1 MSCGVCH
8 RARTHS
14 MVGGLHAAGD
24 VLEGLLTMPATPT
37 GSTIAPPT
45 VLILA
50 ITACPTGIAHTYMAA
65 EKLDAAA
72 TELGYQIKVE
82 THGSVGVEGTFS
94 QADIERADAIVIAA
108 DTQIDLARFGG
119 KRIVST
125 RVADGIHRPAALIA
139 EALAASPTGAAAASE
154 DAPTSSGKR
163 DIGGFIYR
171 ALMNGV
177 SYMIPFVVVGGLL
190 IAISLSVGGEATPQ
204 GLVIPEG
211 SFWLTINQIG
221 VLGFTLMVP
230 ILSGFIA
237 YAIADRPGLAPG
249 MICGWIATT
258 GAFYNSE
265 SGAGFIGG
273 IVTGFLVG
281 FVALGIKKIPVHR
294 FIKPIMPI
302 LVIPVITTLVVG
314 GLFVL
319 ALGQPIAWVFSSMTD
334 FLSSLD
340 GGSVVVLGLILGA
353 MVAFDMGG
361 PVNKTAFLFGSALI
375 ASGNPGPMGMVAA
388 AIAVPPLGMGLATVI
403 RRRFFTPVE
412 REAGIAALFM
422 GFFGITEGAIP
433 LAAARPL
440 QVIPANVLGGAVA
453 GAIAAIA
460 GVTNAVPH
468 GGPIVAVFGAVSG
481 VPMYFVAILAGV
493 LVTALVSVL
502 LIGISVRK
510 TASTDAPM
518 AAEPAAD
525 AAPAARIPA
534 EAIPA
539 AAPPVSAAPVAQAAA
554 ASALPK
560 PKTVLDYINERT
572 IVLDIEETDRDAVIR
587 RLAGLM
593 KATGIVVDE
602 DAVVRAALDR
612 ELISTTGI
620 GEGIAIPHAKSD
632 GATDP
637 VLAFARSAAGVDWNS
652 LDEKPAHLIFMIA
665 VPEAAA
671 GTEHLKVL
679 AQLSRSLMKPSF
691 RASIEM
697 AATPADVLAA
707 LASSVRPAAPAPL

>member
-1 MSCGVCH
+1 
-8 RARTHS
+8 
-14 MVGGLHAAGD
+14 
-24 VLEGLLTMPATPT
+24 MPDTPT
-37 GSTIAPPT
+37 DTTIAPPT

-72 TELGYQIKVE
+72 TELGYEIRVE

-94 QADIERADAIVIAA
+94 QADIDRADAVVVAA
-108 DTQIDLARFGG
+108 DTQIDLSRFGG

-125 RVADGIHRPAALIA
+125 RVSDGIHRPAALIA
-139 EALAASPTGAAAASE
+139 EALAAAPTGRAAVTT
-154 DAPTSSGKR
+154 DAPASAGKR

-190 IAISLSVGGEATPQ
+190 IAISLSIGGEATPQ
-204 GLVIPEG
+204 GLVIPED
-211 SFWLTINQIG
+211 SFWFTINQIG

-258 GAFYNSE
+258 GSFYNSE

-361 PVNKTAFLFGSALI
+361 PINKTAFLFGSALI
-375 ASGNPGPMGMVAA
+375 ASGNPAPMGMVAA

-481 VPMYFVAILAGV
+481 VPMYFVAILSGV
-493 LVTALVSVL
+493 AVTALVSVL

-510 TASTDAPM
+510 VVPADA
-518 AAEPAAD
+518 AAVAVAGAAAD
-525 AAPAARIPA
+525 AAVPV
-534 EAIPA
+534 
-539 AAPPVSAAPVAQAAA
+539 AAPGAA
-554 ASALPK
+554 ASAVSPVAAAPVLAAPAAAEPVAPA
-560 PKTVLDYINERT
+560 PKTVLDYIDERT
-572 IVLDIEETDRDAVIR
+572 IVLDIDETDRDAVIR

-593 KATGIVVDE
+593 QTTGRVLDV
-602 DAVVRAALDR
+602 DAVVQAAMDR

-632 GATDP
+632 GATSP
-637 VLAFARSAAGVDWNS
+637 VLAFARSRDGVDWNS
-652 LDEKPAHLIFMIA
+652 LDEAPAHLIFMIA

-707 LASSVRPAAPAPL
+707 LASSVRPATPAAH

>member
-1 MSCGVCH
+1 
-8 RARTHS
+8 
-14 MVGGLHAAGD
+14 
-24 VLEGLLTMPATPT
+24 MPDTPT
-37 GSTIAPPT
+37 DTTIAPPT

-72 TELGYQIKVE
+72 TELGYEIRVE

-94 QADIERADAIVIAA
+94 QADIDRADAVVVAA
-108 DTQIDLARFGG
+108 DTQIDLSRFGG

-125 RVADGIHRPAALIA
+125 RVSDGIHRPAALIA
-139 EALAASPTGAAAASE
+139 EALAAAPTGRAAVTT
-154 DAPTSSGKR
+154 DAPASAGKR

-190 IAISLSVGGEATPQ
+190 IAISLSIGGEATPQ
-204 GLVIPEG
+204 GLVIPED
-211 SFWLTINQIG
+211 SFWFTINQIG

-258 GAFYNSE
+258 GSFYNSE

-281 FVALGIKKIPVHR
+281 FVALGIKKITVHR

-361 PVNKTAFLFGSALI
+361 PINKTAFLFGSALI

-481 VPMYFVAILAGV
+481 VPMYFVAILSGV
-493 LVTALVSVL
+493 AVTALVSVL

-510 TASTDAPM
+510 VVPADA
-518 AAEPAAD
+518 AAVAVAGAAAD
-525 AAPAARIPA
+525 AAVPV
-534 EAIPA
+534 
-539 AAPPVSAAPVAQAAA
+539 AAPGAA
-554 ASALPK
+554 ASAVSPVAAAPVLAAPAAAEPVAPA
-560 PKTVLDYINERT
+560 PKTVLDYIDERT
-572 IVLDIEETDRDAVIR
+572 IVLDIDETDRDAVIR

-593 KATGIVVDE
+593 QTTGRVLDV
-602 DAVVRAALDR
+602 DAVVQAAMDR

-632 GATDP
+632 GATSP
-637 VLAFARSAAGVDWNS
+637 VLAFARSRDGVDWNS
-652 LDEKPAHLIFMIA
+652 LDEAPAHLIFMIA

-707 LASSVRPAAPAPL
+707 LASSVRPATPAAH

>member
-1 MSCGVCH
+1 MSE
-8 RARTHS
+8 TS
-14 MVGGLHAAGD
+14 
-24 VLEGLLTMPATPT
+24 T
-37 GSTIAPPT
+37 GAPVAPPT

-72 TELGYQIKVE
+72 TELGYSIKVE
-82 THGSVGVEGTFS
+82 THGSVGVEGAFS
-94 QADIERADAIVIAA
+94 QADIDRADAVVIAA

-125 RVADGIHRPAALIA
+125 RVADGIHRPAELIA
-139 EALAASPTGAAAASE
+139 EALAASPTGVAVDAT
-154 DAPTSSGKR
+154 DAPAGAGKR
-163 DIGGFIYR
+163 DIGGFVYR

-190 IAISLSVGGEATPQ
+190 IAISLSIGGEATPQ
-204 GLVIPEG
+204 GLVIPED
-211 SFWLTINQIG
+211 SFWFTINQIG

-258 GAFYNSE
+258 GSFYNSE

-334 FLSSLD
+334 FLASLD

-361 PVNKTAFLFGSALI
+361 PINKTAFLFGSALI

-388 AIAVPPLGMGLATVI
+388 AIAVPPLGMGLATVL

-493 LVTALVSVL
+493 AVTALVSVL
-502 LIGISVRK
+502 LIGLSVRK
-510 TASTDAPM
+510 AARTAAR
-518 AAEPAAD
+518 PAAPAGEPVSTRVPDATAPD
-525 AAPAARIPA
+525 AAPTPVGVPA
-534 EAIPA
+534 TALP
-539 AAPPVSAAPVAQAAA
+539 APVAGAA
-554 ASALPK
+554 
-560 PKTVLDYINERT
+560 KTVLDYIDERT
-572 IVLDIEETDRDAVIR
+572 IVLDIDETDRDTVIR

-593 KATGIVVDE
+593 KSTGLVVDE
-602 DAVVRAALDR
+602 DAVVRAALAR

-632 GATDP
+632 GATAP
-637 VLAFARSAAGVDWNS
+637 VLAFARSAAGVNWNS
-652 LDEKPAHLIFMIA
+652 LDEAPAHLIFMIA

-707 LASSVRPAAPAPL
+707 LAASVRPAAPAAV

>member
-1 MSCGVCH
+1 
-8 RARTHS
+8 
-14 MVGGLHAAGD
+14 
-24 VLEGLLTMPATPT
+24 MPANPIDTT
-37 GSTIAPPT
+37 VAPPT

-72 TELGYQIKVE
+72 TELGYQIRVE

-94 QADIERADAIVIAA
+94 QADIDRADAIVIAA
-108 DTQIDLARFGG
+108 DTQIDLSRFGG

-139 EALAASPTGAAAASE
+139 EALAASPTGTAAVTT
-154 DAPTSSGKR
+154 DAPASAGKR

-204 GLVIPEG
+204 GLVIPED
-211 SFWLTINQIG
+211 SFWFTINQIG

-258 GAFYNSE
+258 GSFYNSE

-334 FLSSLD
+334 FLASLD

-361 PVNKTAFLFGSALI
+361 PINKTAFLFGSALI

-481 VPMYFVAILAGV
+481 VPMYFVAILTGV
-493 LVTALVSVL
+493 VVTALVSVL
-502 LIGISVRK
+502 LIGISVRRTQK
-510 TASTDAPM
+510 ADADTVAPIRS
-518 AAEPAAD
+518 AAD
-525 AAPAARIPA
+525 PVTAAPSDAVLAATVPA
-534 EAIPA
+534 GTAPA
-539 AAPPVSAAPVAQAAA
+539 GTAPADVLPGAVAPVALVAGS
-554 ASALPK
+554 ASPA
-560 PKTVLDYINERT
+560 PKTVLDYIDERT
-572 IVLDIEETDRDAVIR
+572 IVLDIDDTDRDAVIR

-593 KATGIVVDE
+593 SATGRVLDE

-632 GATDP
+632 GATTP
-637 VLAFARSAAGVDWNS
+637 VLAFARSQAGVDWNS
-652 LDEKPAHLIFMIA
+652 LDEAPAHLIFMIA

-691 RASIEM
+691 RAAIEM

-707 LASSVRPAAPAPL
+707 LASSVRPTAPAPL

>member
-1 MSCGVCH
+1 
-8 RARTHS
+8 
-14 MVGGLHAAGD
+14 
-24 VLEGLLTMPATPT
+24 MPDTPT
-37 GSTIAPPT
+37 DTTIAPPT

-72 TELGYQIKVE
+72 TELGYEIRVE

-94 QADIERADAIVIAA
+94 QADIDRADAVVVAA
-108 DTQIDLARFGG
+108 DTQIDLSRFGG
-119 KRIVST
+119 KRMVST
-125 RVADGIHRPAALIA
+125 RVSDGIHRPAALIA
-139 EALAASPTGAAAASE
+139 EALAAAPTGRAAVTT
-154 DAPTSSGKR
+154 DAPASAGKR

-190 IAISLSVGGEATPQ
+190 IAISLSIGGEATPQ
-204 GLVIPEG
+204 GLVIPED
-211 SFWLTINQIG
+211 SFWFTINQIG

-258 GAFYNSE
+258 GSFYNSE

-361 PVNKTAFLFGSALI
+361 PINKTAFLFGSALI

-481 VPMYFVAILAGV
+481 VPMYFVAILSGV
-493 LVTALVSVL
+493 AVTALVSVL

-510 TASTDAPM
+510 VVPADA
-518 AAEPAAD
+518 AAAAPIGTAAD
-525 AAPAARIPA
+525 AAVPV
-534 EAIPA
+534 
-539 AAPPVSAAPVAQAAA
+539 AAPGAA
-554 ASALPK
+554 ASAVSPVAAAPVLAAPAAAEPVAPA
-560 PKTVLDYINERT
+560 PKTVLDYIDERT
-572 IVLDIEETDRDAVIR
+572 IVLDIDETDRDAVIR

-593 KATGIVVDE
+593 QTTGRVLDV
-602 DAVVRAALDR
+602 DAVVQAAMDR

-632 GATDP
+632 GATSP
-637 VLAFARSAAGVDWNS
+637 VLAFARSRDGVDWNS
-652 LDEKPAHLIFMIA
+652 LDEAPAHLIFMIA

-707 LASSVRPAAPAPL
+707 LASSVRPATPAAH

>member
-1 MSCGVCH
+1 
-8 RARTHS
+8 
-14 MVGGLHAAGD
+14 
-24 VLEGLLTMPATPT
+24 MPDTPT
-37 GSTIAPPT
+37 DTTIAPPT

-72 TELGYQIKVE
+72 TELGYEIRVE

-94 QADIERADAIVIAA
+94 QADIDRADAVVVAA
-108 DTQIDLARFGG
+108 DTQIDLSRFGG

-125 RVADGIHRPAALIA
+125 RVSDGIHRPAALIA
-139 EALAASPTGAAAASE
+139 EALAAAPTGRAAVTT
-154 DAPTSSGKR
+154 DAPASAGKR

-190 IAISLSVGGEATPQ
+190 IAISLSIGGEATPQ
-204 GLVIPEG
+204 GLVIPED
-211 SFWLTINQIG
+211 SFWFTINQIG

-258 GAFYNSE
+258 GSFYNSE

-361 PVNKTAFLFGSALI
+361 PINKTAFLFGSALI

-481 VPMYFVAILAGV
+481 VPMYFVAILSGV
-493 LVTALVSVL
+493 AVTALVSVL

-510 TASTDAPM
+510 VVPADA
-518 AAEPAAD
+518 AAVAVAGAAAD
-525 AAPAARIPA
+525 AAVPV
-534 EAIPA
+534 
-539 AAPPVSAAPVAQAAA
+539 AAPGAA
-554 ASALPK
+554 ASAVSPVAAAPVLAAPAAAEPVAPA
-560 PKTVLDYINERT
+560 PKTVLDYIDERT
-572 IVLDIEETDRDAVIR
+572 IVLDIDETDRDAVIR

-593 KATGIVVDE
+593 QTTGRVLDV
-602 DAVVRAALDR
+602 DAVVQAAMDR

-632 GATDP
+632 GATSP
-637 VLAFARSAAGVDWNS
+637 VLAFARSRDGVDWNS
-652 LDEKPAHLIFMIA
+652 LDEAPAHLIFMIA

-707 LASSVRPAAPAPL
+707 LASSVRPATPAAH

>member
-1 MSCGVCH
+1 MADGPPVVGV
-8 RARTHS
+8 
-14 MVGGLHAAGD
+14 
-24 VLEGLLTMPATPT
+24 VLEGHRTMPDTPT
-37 GSTIAPPT
+37 DTTIAPPT

-72 TELGYQIKVE
+72 TELGYEIRVE

-94 QADIERADAIVIAA
+94 QADIDRADAVVVAA
-108 DTQIDLARFGG
+108 DTQIDLSRFGG

-125 RVADGIHRPAALIA
+125 RVSDGIHRPAALIA
-139 EALAASPTGAAAASE
+139 EALAAAPTGRAAVTT
-154 DAPTSSGKR
+154 DAPASAGKR

-190 IAISLSVGGEATPQ
+190 IAISLSIGGEATPQ
-204 GLVIPEG
+204 GLVIPED
-211 SFWLTINQIG
+211 SFWFTINQIG

-258 GAFYNSE
+258 GSFYNSE

-361 PVNKTAFLFGSALI
+361 PINKTAFLFGSALI

-481 VPMYFVAILAGV
+481 VPMYFVAILSGV
-493 LVTALVSVL
+493 AVTALVSVL

-510 TASTDAPM
+510 VVPADA
-518 AAEPAAD
+518 AAVAVAGAAAD
-525 AAPAARIPA
+525 AAVPVAAPGA
-534 EAIPA
+534 VPPVA
-539 AAPPVSAAPVAQAAA
+539 AAPVRAAPATAEPVAPA
-554 ASALPK
+554 
-560 PKTVLDYINERT
+560 PKTVLDYIDERT
-572 IVLDIEETDRDAVIR
+572 IVLDIDETDRDAVIR

-593 KATGIVVDE
+593 QTTGRVLDV
-602 DAVVRAALDR
+602 DAVVQAARDR

-632 GATDP
+632 GATSP
-637 VLAFARSAAGVDWNS
+637 VLAFARSRDGVDWNS
-652 LDEKPAHLIFMIA
+652 LDEAPAHLIFMIA

-691 RASIEM
+691 RSSIEM

-707 LASSVRPAAPAPL
+707 LASSVRPATPAAH

>member
-1 MSCGVCH
+1 M
-8 RARTHS
+8 T
-14 MVGGLHAAGD
+14 D
-24 VLEGLLTMPATPT
+24 TPT
-37 GSTIAPPT
+37 DTTIAPPT

-72 TELGYQIKVE
+72 TELGYEIRVE

-94 QADIERADAIVIAA
+94 QAEIDRADAVVIAA
-108 DTQIDLARFGG
+108 DTQIDLSRFGG

-125 RVADGIHRPAALIA
+125 RVSDGIHRPAALIA
-139 EALAASPTGAAAASE
+139 EALAAAPTGRTAVTT
-154 DAPTSSGKR
+154 DAPASAGKR

-190 IAISLSVGGEATPQ
+190 IAISLSIGGEATPQ
-204 GLVIPEG
+204 GLVIPED
-211 SFWLTINQIG
+211 SFWFTINQIG

-258 GAFYNSE
+258 GSFYNSE

-361 PVNKTAFLFGSALI
+361 PINKTAFLFGSALI

-481 VPMYFVAILAGV
+481 VPMYFVAILSGV
-493 LVTALVSVL
+493 AVTALVSVL

-510 TASTDAPM
+510 VVPADA
-518 AAEPAAD
+518 AAGAGAAAD
-525 AAPAARIPA
+525 AAVPVAAPGA
-534 EAIPA
+534 SASAVPPVAAAPVLAAPA
-539 AAPPVSAAPVAQAAA
+539 AAEPVAPA
-554 ASALPK
+554 
-560 PKTVLDYINERT
+560 PKTVLDYIDERT
-572 IVLDIEETDRDAVIR
+572 IVLDIDETDRDAVIR

-593 KATGIVVDE
+593 QTTGRVLDI
-602 DAVVRAALDR
+602 DAVVQAARDR

-632 GATDP
+632 GATSP
-637 VLAFARSAAGVDWNS
+637 VLAFARSRDGVDWNS
-652 LDEKPAHLIFMIA
+652 LDEAPAHLIFMIA

-691 RASIEM
+691 RSSIEM

-707 LASSVRPAAPAPL
+707 LASSVRPATPAAH

>member
-1 MSCGVCH
+1 
-8 RARTHS
+8 
-14 MVGGLHAAGD
+14 
-24 VLEGLLTMPATPT
+24 MPETPT
-37 GSTIAPPT
+37 ETTVAPPT

-72 TELGYQIKVE
+72 TELGYEIRVE

-94 QADIERADAIVIAA
+94 QADIDRADAVVIAA

-125 RVADGIHRPAALIA
+125 RVADGIHRPAALII
-139 EALAASPTGAAAASE
+139 EALAASPTGTAAVSTAAPAS
-154 DAPTSSGKR
+154 AAKR

-190 IAISLSVGGEATPQ
+190 IAISLSIGGEATPQ
-204 GLVIPEG
+204 GLVIPED
-211 SFWLTINQIG
+211 SFWFTINQIG

-319 ALGQPIAWVFSSMTD
+319 ALGQPIAWVFSTMTD
-334 FLSSLD
+334 FLASLD

-361 PVNKTAFLFGSALI
+361 PINKTAFLFGSALI

-388 AIAVPPLGMGLATVI
+388 AIAVPPLGMGLATLI

-481 VPMYFVAILAGV
+481 VPMYFVAILSGV
-493 LVTALVSVL
+493 AVTALVSVL
-502 LIGISVRK
+502 LIGISVR
-510 TASTDAPM
+510 TATP
-518 AAEPAAD
+518 AD
-525 AAPAARIPA
+525 AAAPA
-534 EAIPA
+534 ETTPVGAGAAASSVPTAAGTSPAPA
-539 AAPPVSAAPVAQAAA
+539 AAGADPGVPA
-554 ASALPK
+554 
-560 PKTVLDYINERT
+560 PKTVLDYIDERT
-572 IVLDIEETDRDAVIR
+572 IVLDIEETDRDTVIR
-587 RLAGLM
+587 RLAGM
-593 KATGIVVDE
+593 MATTGRVLDI
-602 DAVVRAALDR
+602 DAVVQAAMNR

-632 GATDP
+632 GATSP
-637 VLAFARSAAGVDWNS
+637 VLAFARSQAGVDWNS
-652 LDEKPAHLIFMIA
+652 LDEAPAHLIFMIA

-707 LASSVRPAAPAPL
+707 LAASVRPASPAH

>member
-1 MSCGVCH
+1 
-8 RARTHS
+8 
-14 MVGGLHAAGD
+14 
-24 VLEGLLTMPATPT
+24 MPDTPT
-37 GSTIAPPT
+37 DTTIAPPT

-72 TELGYQIKVE
+72 TELGYEIRVE

-94 QADIERADAIVIAA
+94 QADIDRADAVVVAA
-108 DTQIDLARFGG
+108 DTQIDLSRFGG

-139 EALAASPTGAAAASE
+139 EAMAASPTGSAAE
-154 DAPTSSGKR
+154 RTDAPASAGTR

-190 IAISLSVGGEATPQ
+190 IAISLSIGGEATPQ
-204 GLVIPEG
+204 GLVIPED
-211 SFWLTINQIG
+211 SFWFTINQIG

-258 GAFYNSE
+258 GSFYNSE

-334 FLSSLD
+334 FLASLD

-361 PVNKTAFLFGSALI
+361 PINKTAFLFGSALI

-493 LVTALVSVL
+493 AVTALVSVL

-510 TASTDAPM
+510 VAPVDA
-518 AAEPAAD
+518 AAVGAEAAPVGAAD
-525 AAPAARIPA
+525 G
-534 EAIPA
+534 
-539 AAPPVSAAPVAQAAA
+539 AAPVAAAPVLAAPATAAA
-554 ASALPK
+554 AQTAVAPTVAEPVTPA
-560 PKTVLDYINERT
+560 PKTVLDYIDERT
-572 IVLDIEETDRDAVIR
+572 IVLDIDETDRDSVIR

-593 KATGIVVDE
+593 QTTGRVLDV
-602 DAVVRAALDR
+602 DAVVQAALDR

-632 GATDP
+632 GATSP
-637 VLAFARSAAGVDWNS
+637 VLAFARSRGGVDWNS
-652 LDEKPAHLIFMIA
+652 LDEAPAHLIFMIA

-707 LASSVRPAAPAPL
+707 LASSVRPAAPAH

>member
-1 MSCGVCH
+1 MADGPPVVGV
-8 RARTHS
+8 
-14 MVGGLHAAGD
+14 
-24 VLEGLLTMPATPT
+24 VLEGHRTMPDTPT
-37 GSTIAPPT
+37 DTTIAPPT

-72 TELGYQIKVE
+72 TELGYEIRVE

-94 QADIERADAIVIAA
+94 QADIDRADAVVVAA
-108 DTQIDLARFGG
+108 DTQIDLSRFGG
-119 KRIVST
+119 KRMVST
-125 RVADGIHRPAALIA
+125 RVSDGIHRPAALIA
-139 EALAASPTGAAAASE
+139 EALAAAPTGRAAVTT
-154 DAPTSSGKR
+154 DAPASAGKR

-190 IAISLSVGGEATPQ
+190 IAISLSIGGEATPQ
-204 GLVIPEG
+204 GLVIPED
-211 SFWLTINQIG
+211 SFWFTINQIG

-258 GAFYNSE
+258 GSFYNSE

-361 PVNKTAFLFGSALI
+361 PINKTAFLFGSALI

-481 VPMYFVAILAGV
+481 VPMYFVAILSGV
-493 LVTALVSVL
+493 AVTALVSVL

-510 TASTDAPM
+510 VVPADA
-518 AAEPAAD
+518 AAAAPIGTAAD
-525 AAPAARIPA
+525 AAVPV
-534 EAIPA
+534 
-539 AAPPVSAAPVAQAAA
+539 AAPGAA
-554 ASALPK
+554 ASAVSPVAAAPVLAAPAAAEPVAPA
-560 PKTVLDYINERT
+560 PKTVLDYIDERT
-572 IVLDIEETDRDAVIR
+572 IVLDIDETDRDAVIR

-593 KATGIVVDE
+593 QTTGRVLDV
-602 DAVVRAALDR
+602 DAVVQAAMDR

-632 GATDP
+632 GATSP
-637 VLAFARSAAGVDWNS
+637 VLAFARSRDGVDWNS
-652 LDEKPAHLIFMIA
+652 LDEAPAHLIFMIA

-707 LASSVRPAAPAPL
+707 LASSVRPATPAAH

>member
-1 MSCGVCH
+1 
-8 RARTHS
+8 
-14 MVGGLHAAGD
+14 
-24 VLEGLLTMPATPT
+24 MPEIPINT
-37 GSTIAPPT
+37 TIAPPT

-72 TELGYQIKVE
+72 TELGYEIKVE

-94 QADIERADAIVIAA
+94 QADIDRADAVVIAA

-139 EALAASPTGAAAASE
+139 EALAASPTGTAAVRT
-154 DAPTSSGKR
+154 DAPASAGKR

-190 IAISLSVGGEATPQ
+190 IAISLSVGGEATGQ
-204 GLVIPEG
+204 GLVIPED
-211 SFWLTINQIG
+211 SFWFTINQIG

-258 GAFYNSE
+258 GSFYNSE

-334 FLSSLD
+334 FLASLD

-361 PVNKTAFLFGSALI
+361 PINKTAFLFGSALI

-440 QVIPANVLGGAVA
+440 QVIPANVLGGATA
-453 GAIAAIA
+453 GAIAAMA

-481 VPMYFVAILAGV
+481 VPMYLVAILAGV
-493 LVTALVSVL
+493 AVTALVSVL

-510 TASTDAPM
+510 VAPAEAASVGAETTPVGATDA
-518 AAEPAAD
+518 AAPVL
-525 AAPAARIPA
+525 AAPAT
-534 EAIPA
+534 
-539 AAPPVSAAPVAQAAA
+539 AAA
-554 ASALPK
+554 AQTAAATTTTEPVVPA
-560 PKTVLDYINERT
+560 PKTVLDYIDEST
-572 IVLDIEETDRDAVIR
+572 IVLDIDETDRDSVIR

-593 KATGIVVDE
+593 QTTGRVIDV
-602 DAVVRAALDR
+602 DAVVQAALDR

-632 GATDP
+632 GATSP
-637 VLAFARSAAGVDWNS
+637 VLAFARSRAGVDWNS
-652 LDEKPAHLIFMIA
+652 LDEAPAHLIFMIA

-707 LASSVRPAAPAPL
+707 LASSVRPAAPAH

>member
-1 MSCGVCH
+1 MSTRSMADGPPVVGV
-8 RARTHS
+8 
-14 MVGGLHAAGD
+14 
-24 VLEGLLTMPATPT
+24 VLEGHRTMPDTPT
-37 GSTIAPPT
+37 DTTIAPPT

-72 TELGYQIKVE
+72 TELGYEIRVE

-94 QADIERADAIVIAA
+94 QADIDRADAVVVAA
-108 DTQIDLARFGG
+108 DTQIDLSRFGG

-125 RVADGIHRPAALIA
+125 RVSDGIHRPAALIA
-139 EALAASPTGAAAASE
+139 EALAAAPTGRAAVTT
-154 DAPTSSGKR
+154 DAPASAGKR

-190 IAISLSVGGEATPQ
+190 IAISLSIGGEATPQ
-204 GLVIPEG
+204 GLVIPED
-211 SFWLTINQIG
+211 SFWFTINQIG

-258 GAFYNSE
+258 GSFYNSE

-361 PVNKTAFLFGSALI
+361 PINKTAFLFGSALI

-481 VPMYFVAILAGV
+481 VPMYFVAILSGV
-493 LVTALVSVL
+493 AVTALVSVL

-510 TASTDAPM
+510 VVPADA
-518 AAEPAAD
+518 AAVAVAGAAAD
-525 AAPAARIPA
+525 AAVPV
-534 EAIPA
+534 
-539 AAPPVSAAPVAQAAA
+539 AAPGAA
-554 ASALPK
+554 ASAVSPVAAAPVLAAPAAAEPVAPA
-560 PKTVLDYINERT
+560 PKTVLDYIDERT
-572 IVLDIEETDRDAVIR
+572 IVLDIDETDRDAVIR

-593 KATGIVVDE
+593 QTTGRVLDV
-602 DAVVRAALDR
+602 DAVVQAAMDR

-632 GATDP
+632 GATSP
-637 VLAFARSAAGVDWNS
+637 VLAFARSRDGVDWNS
-652 LDEKPAHLIFMIA
+652 LDEAPAHLIFMIA

-707 LASSVRPAAPAPL
+707 LASSVRPATPAAH

>member
-1 MSCGVCH
+1 
-8 RARTHS
+8 
-14 MVGGLHAAGD
+14 
-24 VLEGLLTMPATPT
+24 
-37 GSTIAPPT
+37 
-45 VLILA
+45 
-50 ITACPTGIAHTYMAA
+50 HTYMAA

-94 QADIERADAIVIAA
+94 AADIARADALVIAA

-125 RVADGIHRPAALIA
+125 RVADGHRPAELIA
-139 EALAASPTGAAAASE
+139 EALAASPSGTAAVTTDTPPSA
-154 DAPTSSGKR
+154 GKR

-440 QVIPANVLGGAVA
+440 QVIPANVLGGAIA

-510 TASTDAPM
+510 TASTDALTTTAPST
-518 AAEPAAD
+518 E

-539 AAPPVSAAPVAQAAA
+539 AAPPATAAPIAQSTA
-554 ASALPK
+554 ASTLPK

-572 IVLDIEETDRDAVIR
+572 IVLDVEETDRDAVIR

-632 GATDP
+632 GATAP

-697 AATPADVLAA
+697 AATPSDVLAA

>member
-1 MSCGVCH
+1 MSN
-8 RARTHS
+8 S
-14 MVGGLHAAGD
+14 
-24 VLEGLLTMPATPT
+24 PT
-37 GSTIAPPT
+37 VAPPT

-72 TELGYQIKVE
+72 TELGYSIKVE
-82 THGSVGVEGTFS
+82 THGSVGVEGAFS
-94 QADIERADAIVIAA
+94 QADIDRADAIVIAA
-108 DTQIDLARFGG
+108 DTQIDLSRFGG
-119 KRIVST
+119 KRVVSA
-125 RVADGIHRPAALIA
+125 RVSDGIHRPAALIA
-139 EALAASPTGAAAASE
+139 EALAASQSGTATVQT
-154 DAPTSSGKR
+154 DAPASAGKR

-190 IAISLSVGGEATPQ
+190 IAISLSVGGEATAQ
-204 GLVIPEG
+204 GLVIPED
-211 SFWLTINQIG
+211 SFWFTINQIG

-258 GAFYNSE
+258 GSFYNSE

-319 ALGQPIAWVFSSMTD
+319 ALGQPIAWVFSAMTD

-361 PVNKTAFLFGSALI
+361 PINKTAFLFGSALI

-388 AIAVPPLGMGLATVI
+388 AIAVPPLGMGLATLL

-453 GAIAAIA
+453 GAVAAIA

-481 VPMYFVAILAGV
+481 VPLYFVAIIAGV

-502 LIGISVRK
+502 LIGISVR
-510 TASTDAPM
+510 TAQKSAMTAGGGDTPGAGATGSP
-518 AAEPAAD
+518 
-525 AAPAARIPA
+525 
-534 EAIPA
+534 IPA
-539 AAPPVSAAPVAQAAA
+539 AAVAAAPAPAVSVAPAPASVVPGAVAPAAIVTGSAAPA
-554 ASALPK
+554 
-560 PKTVLDYINERT
+560 PKTVLDYIDERT
-572 IVLDIEETDRDAVIR
+572 IVLDIEETDRDTVIR

-593 KATGIVVDE
+593 KTTGRVLDE
-602 DAVVRAALDR
+602 DVVVRAALDR

-632 GATDP
+632 GATEP
-637 VLAFARSAAGVDWNS
+637 VLAFARSQAGVDWNS
-652 LDEKPAHLIFMIA
+652 LDEAPAHLIFMIA

-691 RASIEM
+691 RAAIEM
-697 AATPADVLAA
+697 AATPADVLDA
-707 LASSVRPAAPAPL
+707 LASTVRPPAPAPL

>member
-1 MSCGVCH
+1 MPE
-8 RARTHS
+8 TP
-14 MVGGLHAAGD
+14 LD
-24 VLEGLLTMPATPT
+24 TTM
-37 GSTIAPPT
+37 APPT

-72 TELGYQIKVE
+72 TELGYEIRVE

-94 QADIERADAIVIAA
+94 QADIDRADAVVIAA
-108 DTQIDLARFGG
+108 DTQIDLSRFGG
-119 KRIVST
+119 KRIVAT

-139 EALAASPTGAAAASE
+139 EALAASPTGTTAART
-154 DAPTSSGKR
+154 DAPASAGKR

-190 IAISLSVGGEATPQ
+190 IAISLSIGGEATPQ
-204 GLVIPEG
+204 GLVIPED
-211 SFWLTINQIG
+211 SFWFTINQIG
-221 VLGFTLMVP
+221 ALGFTLMVP

-258 GAFYNSE
+258 GSFYNSE

-273 IVTGFLVG
+273 IVTGFMVG

-334 FLSSLD
+334 FLAGLD

-361 PVNKTAFLFGSALI
+361 PINKTAFLFGSALI
-375 ASGNPGPMGMVAA
+375 TSGNPGPMGMVAA
-388 AIAVPPLGMGLATVI
+388 AIAVPPLGMGLATLI

-481 VPMYFVAILAGV
+481 VPMYFVAILSGV
-493 LVTALVSVL
+493 AVTALVSVL
-502 LIGISVRK
+502 LIGLSVRK
-510 TASTDAPM
+510 A
-518 AAEPAAD
+518 PAAD
-525 AAPAARIPA
+525 AAAGVAEAAPAAEGQAATAALVPGAPA
-534 EAIPA
+534 DGSPVPAPA
-539 AAPPVSAAPVAQAAA
+539 AAPAAAPVAAAA
-554 ASALPK
+554 GSAPA
-560 PKTVLDYINERT
+560 PKTVLDYIDERT
-572 IVLDIEETDRDAVIR
+572 IVLDIDDTDRDTVIR

-593 KATGIVVDE
+593 QTTGRVLDI
-602 DAVVRAALDR
+602 DAVVRAAMDR

-632 GATDP
+632 GATSP
-637 VLAFARSAAGVDWNS
+637 VLAFARSRAGVDWNS
-652 LDEKPAHLIFMIA
+652 LDEAPAHLIFMIA

-707 LASSVRPAAPAPL
+707 LAASVRPAAPAAR

>member
-1 MSCGVCH
+1 MADGPP
-8 RARTHS
+8 
-14 MVGGLHAAGD
+14 AAGS
-24 VLEGLLTMPATPT
+24 VLEGHRTMPETPLDT
-37 GSTIAPPT
+37 TMAPPT

-72 TELGYQIKVE
+72 TELGYEIRVE

-94 QADIERADAIVIAA
+94 QADIDRADAVVIAA
-108 DTQIDLARFGG
+108 DTQIDLSRFGG
-119 KRIVST
+119 KRIVAT

-139 EALAASPTGAAAASE
+139 EALAASPTGTTAART
-154 DAPTSSGKR
+154 DAPASAGKR

-190 IAISLSVGGEATPQ
+190 IAISLSIGGEATPQ
-204 GLVIPEG
+204 GLVIPED
-211 SFWLTINQIG
+211 SFWFTINQIG

-258 GAFYNSE
+258 GSFYNSE

-273 IVTGFLVG
+273 IVTGFMVG

-334 FLSSLD
+334 FLASLD

-361 PVNKTAFLFGSALI
+361 PINKTAFLFGSALI

-388 AIAVPPLGMGLATVI
+388 AIAVPPLGMGLATLI

-539 AAPPVSAAPVAQAAA
+539 AAPPVSAAPVAPAAA

>member
-1 MSCGVCH
+1 MSTRSMADGPPVVGV
-8 RARTHS
+8 
-14 MVGGLHAAGD
+14 
-24 VLEGLLTMPATPT
+24 VLEGHRTMPDTPT
-37 GSTIAPPT
+37 DTTIAPPT

-72 TELGYQIKVE
+72 TELGYEIRVE

-94 QADIERADAIVIAA
+94 QADIDRADAVVVAA
-108 DTQIDLARFGG
+108 DTQIDLSRFGG

-125 RVADGIHRPAALIA
+125 RVSDGIHRPAALIA
-139 EALAASPTGAAAASE
+139 EALAAAPTGRAAVTT
-154 DAPTSSGKR
+154 DAPASAGKR

-190 IAISLSVGGEATPQ
+190 IAISLSIGGEATPQ
-204 GLVIPEG
+204 GLVIPED
-211 SFWLTINQIG
+211 SFWFTINQIG

-258 GAFYNSE
+258 GSFYNSE

-361 PVNKTAFLFGSALI
+361 PINKTAFLFGSALI
-375 ASGNPGPMGMVAA
+375 ASGNPAPMGMVAA

-481 VPMYFVAILAGV
+481 VPMYFVAILSGV
-493 LVTALVSVL
+493 AVTALVSVL

-510 TASTDAPM
+510 VVPADA
-518 AAEPAAD
+518 AAVAVAGAAAD
-525 AAPAARIPA
+525 AAVPV
-534 EAIPA
+534 
-539 AAPPVSAAPVAQAAA
+539 AAPGAA
-554 ASALPK
+554 ASAVSPVAAAPVLAAPAAAEPVAPA
-560 PKTVLDYINERT
+560 PKTVLDYIDERT
-572 IVLDIEETDRDAVIR
+572 IVLDIDETDRDAVIR

-593 KATGIVVDE
+593 QTTGRVLDV
-602 DAVVRAALDR
+602 DAVVQAAMDR

-632 GATDP
+632 GATSP
-637 VLAFARSAAGVDWNS
+637 VLAFARSRDGVDWNS
-652 LDEKPAHLIFMIA
+652 LDEAPAHLIFMIA

-707 LASSVRPAAPAPL
+707 LASSVRPATPAAH

>member
-1 MSCGVCH
+1 MSN
-8 RARTHS
+8 
-14 MVGGLHAAGD
+14 
-24 VLEGLLTMPATPT
+24 TPT
-37 GSTIAPPT
+37 GAPPT

-72 TELGYQIKVE
+72 TELGYSIKVE

-94 QADIERADAIVIAA
+94 QADIDRADAIVIAA
-108 DTQIDLARFGG
+108 DTQIDLSRFGG
-119 KRIVST
+119 KRIVSA
-125 RVADGIHRPAALIA
+125 RVSDGIHRPAALIA
-139 EALAASPTGAAAASE
+139 ESLAASPTGTAAVPT
-154 DAPTSSGKR
+154 DAPTGAGKR

-190 IAISLSVGGEATPQ
+190 IAISLSVGGEATSQ
-204 GLVIPEG
+204 GLVIPED
-211 SFWLTINQIG
+211 SFWFTVNQIG

-258 GAFYNSE
+258 GSFYNSE

-334 FLSSLD
+334 FLSGLN

-361 PVNKTAFLFGSALI
+361 PINKTAFLFGSALI

-453 GAIAAIA
+453 GAIAALA

-493 LVTALVSVL
+493 LVTAVVSVL
-502 LIGISVRK
+502 LIGISVRTAAK
-510 TASTDAPM
+510 TA
-518 AAEPAAD
+518 
-525 AAPAARIPA
+525 AAPAPA
-534 EAIPA
+534 GTVPGAVAPA
-539 AAPPVSAAPVAQAAA
+539 AFVAAGAPAAPAPAAPA
-554 ASALPK
+554 PA
-560 PKTVLDYINERT
+560 PKTVLDYIDERT
-572 IVLDIEETDRDAVIR
+572 IVLDIDDTDRDAVIR

-593 KATGIVVDE
+593 AATGRVLDT

-612 ELISTTGI
+612 ELMSTTGI

-632 GATDP
+632 GATEP
-637 VLAFARSAAGVDWNS
+637 VLAFARSQAGVDWNS
-652 LDEKPAHLIFMIA
+652 LDEQPAHLIFMIA

>member
-1 MSCGVCH
+1 
-8 RARTHS
+8 
-14 MVGGLHAAGD
+14 
-24 VLEGLLTMPATPT
+24 MPEIPT
-37 GSTIAPPT
+37 DTTIAPPT

-72 TELGYQIKVE
+72 TELGYEIRVE

-94 QADIERADAIVIAA
+94 QADIDRADAVVIAA
-108 DTQIDLARFGG
+108 DTQIDLSRFGG

-125 RVADGIHRPAALIA
+125 RVSDGIHRPASLIA
-139 EALAASPTGAAAASE
+139 EALAAAPTGNVAVRT
-154 DAPTSSGKR
+154 DAPASAGKR
-163 DIGGFIYR
+163 DFGGFIYR

-190 IAISLSVGGEATPQ
+190 IAISLSIGGEATPQ
-204 GLVIPEG
+204 GLVIPED
-211 SFWLTINQIG
+211 SFWFTINQIG

-258 GAFYNSE
+258 GSFYNSE

-302 LVIPVITTLVVG
+302 LVIPVITTLAVG

-319 ALGQPIAWVFSSMTD
+319 ALGQPIAWVFSTMTD

-361 PVNKTAFLFGSALI
+361 PINKTAFLFGSALI

-388 AIAVPPLGMGLATVI
+388 AIAVPPLGMGLATLI

-493 LVTALVSVL
+493 AVTALVSVL

-510 TASTDAPM
+510 VAPAA
-518 AAEPAAD
+518 AAEATPVGAAAGAAD
-525 AAPAARIPA
+525 AAGLG
-534 EAIPA
+534 A
-539 AAPPVSAAPVAQAAA
+539 AAPVVGVPVVVAAAPTTTAPVAPA
-554 ASALPK
+554 
-560 PKTVLDYINERT
+560 PKTVLDYIDERT
-572 IVLDIEETDRDAVIR
+572 IVLDIEETDRDTVIR

-593 KATGIVVDE
+593 QTTGRVLDV
-602 DAVVRAALDR
+602 DAVVQAALNR
-612 ELISTTGI
+612 EIISTTGI

-632 GATDP
+632 GATSP
-637 VLAFARSAAGVDWNS
+637 VLAFARSRAGVDWNS
-652 LDEKPAHLIFMIA
+652 LDEAPAHLIFMIA

-707 LASSVRPAAPAPL
+707 LASSVRPAVPAAR